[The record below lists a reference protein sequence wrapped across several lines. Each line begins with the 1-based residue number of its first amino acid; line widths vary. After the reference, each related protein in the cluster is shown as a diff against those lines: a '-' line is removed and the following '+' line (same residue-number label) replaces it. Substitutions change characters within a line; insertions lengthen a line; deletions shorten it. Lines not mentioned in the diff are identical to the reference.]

1 MNTKTKYA
9 KPQTVVI
16 SAFEAFLYKKPNKK
30 QKLSFVIKYYYE
42 RSFYMNIN
50 ESEFELRQKR
60 ILEISDRILDKV
72 DTALKEVDRSIVKI
86 KEKEKI
92 VEYDSELKKPI
103 SEKHSETEKVE
114 IIDSVID
121 TASLKQIVATLKDV
135 KDIHMGFMSQDDNE
149 GEAEENG
156 VIVISDIKRDN
167 RLEESI

>member
-1 MNTKTKYA
+1 
-9 KPQTVVI
+9 
-16 SAFEAFLYKKPNKK
+16 
-30 QKLSFVIKYYYE
+30 
-42 RSFYMNIN
+42 MNIN

-72 DTALKEVDRSIVKI
+72 DTALKEVDRSVVKI
-86 KEKEKI
+86 KEKEKV

-135 KDIHMGFMSQDDNE
+135 KDIHLGFINRETNE
-149 GEAEENG
+149 NENGENG
-156 VIVISDIKRDN
+156 VIMISDIKNAERA
-167 RLEESI
+167 EEII

>member
-1 MNTKTKYA
+1 
-9 KPQTVVI
+9 
-16 SAFEAFLYKKPNKK
+16 
-30 QKLSFVIKYYYE
+30 
-42 RSFYMNIN
+42 MNIN

-72 DTALKEVDRSIVKI
+72 DTALKEVDRSIIKI
-86 KEKEKI
+86 KEKEKT

-135 KDIHMGFMSQDDNE
+135 KDIHMGLMPQENTETDT
-149 GEAEENG
+149 EENG
-156 VIVISDIKRDN
+156 VILISDIKDKC
-167 RLEESI
+167 RLEESV